1 MYKSIKVDEATH
13 RALKQGAFNRDITIK
28 EHISEMAKSLVNG
41 VVFDVEA
48 HDVEMLE
55 AVRDDIEIELEKR
68 KNKKDLKWLNYKY

>member
-13 RALKQGAFNRDITIK
+13 RALKEGAWNRGITIK
-28 EHISEMAKSLVNG
+28 EHISEIAKSLVYG

-48 HDVEMLE
+48 HDTESLE

-68 KNKKDLKWLNYKY
+68 SI